1 MTRSQFEALV
11 REAMR
16 SIPRRFRERMQ
27 NVENHEEEAP
37 DQTELPDIAIEP
49 DEVHFGLYQGTPLT
63 ERQWGHGNALPDRI
77 TIYQRPLEEECESED
92 ELFEEICLTLIHEAG
107 HYFGLSEQEIQEAED
122 VWYEAEGGEEGE
134 AGEDGEDG

>member
-1 MTRSQFEALV
+1 MTRSQFDALV

-27 NVENHEEEAP
+27 NVEILVEEAP
-37 DQTELPDIAIEP
+37 DQAVLADMGFEP
-49 DEVHFGLYQGTPLT
+49 DEVVFGLYQGTPLT

-77 TIYQRPLEEECESED
+77 TIYQRSLEEECESED

-134 AGEDGEDG
+134 AGEGEGEG

>member
-16 SIPRRFRERMQ
+16 AIPRRFRERMQ
-27 NVENHEEEAP
+27 NVEILVEDAP
-37 DQTELPDIAIEP
+37 DPAVLADMGFDPG
-49 DEVHFGLYQGTPLT
+49 EVLFGLYQGTPLT
-63 ERQWGHGNALPDRI
+63 ERHWGHGNALPDRI

-122 VWYEAEGGEEGE
+122 VWYEAEADEEDGEEGKE
-134 AGEDGEDG
+134 RT

>member
-27 NVENHEEEAP
+27 NVEILVEEAP
-37 DQTELPDIAIEP
+37 DQRCWPTWASSRTRCSSAST
-49 DEVHFGLYQGTPLT
+49 GTPLT

-122 VWYEAEGGEEGE
+122 VCDEAEGRRGRG
-134 AGEDGEDG
+134 GRGGRRR